1 MLQLR
6 IKGGPGEGLVFALD
20 KEAMVMGRDA
30 SCDIQL
36 PDQGVSRRHAEIYK
50 VGELFFIRDLGS
62 RNGTFV
68 NDERVDEEL
77 LREGDIIT
85 MGATALVFE
94 ESSGNVAKADVVYSQ
109 AADPGRT
116 IEFKVDALKD
126 LLEADEP
133 DVRPQRTVESRYLT
147 FLYQMSRQISRGRDE
162 GVLLEEVARLAAD
175 AVDADECYVL
185 LLSKKR
191 NLKMAALCQATPGS
205 KPVVSRTVVEPVL
218 KHGRAVLTPRVKDDA
233 ALRDKSSLVMARV
246 TSLLCVPIV
255 AAEKVLGALYLTT
268 KKPYRSFSGEDL
280 ELMVAAGV
288 QLGTALHAL
297 RAEKRERQTAL
308 AVIRVLVEATE
319 SRDASIAGRSELVA
333 DAASVI
339 ADVLNLSDKQRDV
352 LTLAALLHNIG
363 RLTIAE
369 EELRRVAEDH
379 KLLEER
385 MAREAERILSHIG
398 GLEAVI
404 PAIKHSY
411 EHFDGS
417 GAPDGLKGKEIP
429 LLARIIAVARQFALV
444 SKSTGSSAE
453 AFAHL
458 NELVQRGWLDP
469 NIVRALGVAYRRG
482 VIGSTNEDSSL

>member
-6 IKGGPGEGLVFALD
+6 IKDGPGEGLVFALE
-20 KEAMVMGRDA
+20 KELMVMGRDA

-36 PDQGVSRRHAEIYK
+36 PDQGVSRRHAEIYR
-50 VGELFFIRDLGS
+50 VGKLFFIRDLGS

-77 LREGDIIT
+77 LREGDIIM
-85 MGATALVFE
+85 MGATVLVLE
-94 ESSGNVAKADVVYSQ
+94 ESSGNVPTKDVVYSR
-109 AADPGRT
+109 AADPART
-116 IEFKVDALKD
+116 IEFKVNALRD
-126 LLEADEP
+126 LLEVEEP
-133 DVRPQRTVESRYLT
+133 DVRPHQTVESRYLS

-162 GVLLEEVARLAAD
+162 GALLEEVARLAAE
-175 AVDADECYVL
+175 AISADECYVL
-185 LLSKKR
+185 LLDRKR
-191 NLKMAALCQATPGS
+191 DLKMAALYQATPGS

-218 KHGRAVLTPRVKDDA
+218 KHGRAVLTPRVREDS
-233 ALRDKSSLVMARV
+233 ALRDKSSVVMARV

-268 KKPYRSFSGEDL
+268 RKPYHSFSGEDL

-319 SRDASIAGRSELVA
+319 SRDASIAGHSELVA
-333 DAASVI
+333 DTASAI
-339 ADVLNLSDKQRDV
+339 ADVLNLPSSQKDV

-363 RLTIAE
+363 RLTITE
-369 EELRRVAEDH
+369 EEFRRVADDH
-379 KLLEER
+379 RQLEKR
-385 MAREAERILSHIG
+385 MAHEAERILSNIG
-398 GLEAVI
+398 GLDAVI

-429 LLARIIAVARQFALV
+429 LLARIVAVARQFALV
-444 SKSTGSSAE
+444 SKSTGSYAE
-453 AFAHL
+453 AFSHL

-482 VIGSTNEDSSL
+482 AIASNSEDSSP

>member
-6 IKGGPGEGLVFALD
+6 IKDGPGKGLVFALD

-36 PDQGVSRRHAEIYK
+36 PDQGVSRRHAEVYK

-85 MGATALVFE
+85 MGATVLVFE
-94 ESSGNVAKADVVYSQ
+94 ESSGKEVKAEVVYSH
-109 AADPGRT
+109 AGDPGRT
-116 IEFKVDALKD
+116 IEYKVDALKD

-133 DVRPQRTVESRYLT
+133 DVRPQRTVESRYLS

-162 GVLLEEVARLAAD
+162 GALLEEVARLAAD

-185 LLSKKR
+185 LLGNR
-191 NLKMAALCQATPGS
+191 RDLKMAAVYQTTPGS
-205 KPVVSRTVVEPVL
+205 KPVVSKTVVEPVL
-218 KHGRAVLTPRVKDDA
+218 KHGRAVLTPRVKDDT
-233 ALRDKSSLVMARV
+233 ALRDKSSLVMAKV

-255 AAEKVLGALYLTT
+255 AAEKVLGALYLTI
-268 KKPYRSFSGEDL
+268 KKPYHSFSGEDL

-297 RAEKRERQTAL
+297 RAEKRERRTAL

-319 SRDASIAGRSELVA
+319 SRDTSIAGHSELVA

-339 ADVLNLSDKQRDV
+339 ADVLNLTDSQRDV
-352 LTLAALLHNIG
+352 LILAALLHNIG
-363 RLTIAE
+363 RLTIPE
-369 EELRRVAEDH
+369 EEFRRVAEDH
-379 KLLEER
+379 KQLEER
-385 MAREAERILSHIG
+385 MAREAERILSDIG

-417 GAPDGLKGKEIP
+417 GAPDGLKGNEIP

-444 SKSTGSSAE
+444 SKSTGSSVE

-469 NIVRALGVAYRRG
+469 DIVRALGVAYRRG
-482 VIGSTNEDSSL
+482 VIGSVSEDSSS